1 MSLVPAVARRTF
13 SALQT
18 PNYRRFF
25 IGQSTSL
32 VGTWM
37 QSVAQGWLVFTLT
50 RSATALGFT
59 IAVQTLP
66 VLLLGPYGGVIADR
80 VNKRRL
86 MVALQTAMGA
96 QALVLGVLT
105 ITGVVRFWE
114 VCVLAVILG
123 LNNTFE
129 NPSRQSF
136 VLEMVGP
143 DQLRNAVSL
152 NSTMVNVARATGP
165 AAAGVLIAT
174 VGVGICFLINAASFV
189 AVVVSLTTMDRSA
202 PRPSPPV
209 ARGRGQLREG
219 FRYVAR
225 SPPPGD
231 PAGHDGD
238 RRHPRLEFQVV
249 LPVLAARTFHG
260 GAETFGFM
268 TAAIGAGAV
277 AGGLVTATR
286 GRTGLR
292 PLSIAAL
299 FFGLAILLASVAPI
313 AVLEYA
319 ALAVVGWTSITFLA
333 TGNTTLQLGA
343 DPSMRGRVMAL
354 WAVAFMGST
363 PIGGPLI
370 GWIVAETNGRV
381 GLAVGGVSCLVAAA
395 IGAFTVRRLARVAVP
410 RADDLDLGSI
420 APVAGLDE
428 GAGMAD
434 TIPRV

>member
-1 MSLVPAVARRTF
+1 
-13 SALQT
+13 
-18 PNYRRFF
+18 
-25 IGQSTSL
+25 
-32 VGTWM
+32 
-37 QSVAQGWLVFTLT
+37 
-50 RSATALGFT
+50 
-59 IAVQTLP
+59 
-66 VLLLGPYGGVIADR
+66 
-80 VNKRRL
+80 
-86 MVALQTAMGA
+86 
-96 QALVLGVLT
+96 
-105 ITGVVRFWE
+105 
-114 VCVLAVILG
+114 
-123 LNNTFE
+123 
-129 NPSRQSF
+129 
-136 VLEMVGP
+136 
-143 DQLRNAVSL
+143 
-152 NSTMVNVARATGP
+152 
-165 AAAGVLIAT
+165 
-174 VGVGICFLINAASFV
+174 
-189 AVVVSLTTMDRSA
+189 MDRSA
-202 PRPSPPV
+202 LRPSPPV

-219 FRYVAR
+219 FRYVAQ
-225 SPPPGD
+225 
-231 PAGHDGD
+231 
-238 RRHPRLEFQVV
+238 HPRLGIPLAMMGIVGTLAYEFQVV
-249 LPVLAARTFHG
+249 LPVLADRTFHG

-313 AVLEYA
+313 AALEYA

-395 IGAFTVRRLARVAVP
+395 IGALTVRRLARVAP
-410 RADDLDLGSI
+410 ARADDPDLGSI
-420 APVAGLDE
+420 GPVAGLDE
-428 GAGMAD
+428 GAGMVD

>member
-1 MSLVPAVARRTF
+1 
-13 SALQT
+13 
-18 PNYRRFF
+18 
-25 IGQSTSL
+25 
-32 VGTWM
+32 
-37 QSVAQGWLVFTLT
+37 
-50 RSATALGFT
+50 
-59 IAVQTLP
+59 
-66 VLLLGPYGGVIADR
+66 
-80 VNKRRL
+80 
-86 MVALQTAMGA
+86 
-96 QALVLGVLT
+96 
-105 ITGVVRFWE
+105 
-114 VCVLAVILG
+114 
-123 LNNTFE
+123 
-129 NPSRQSF
+129 
-136 VLEMVGP
+136 
-143 DQLRNAVSL
+143 
-152 NSTMVNVARATGP
+152 MVNVARATGP

-189 AVVVSLTTMDRSA
+189 AVVVSLSTMNRSA
-202 PRPSPPV
+202 LRPSPPV

-219 FRYVAR
+219 FRYVAQ
-225 SPPPGD
+225 
-231 PAGHDGD
+231 
-238 RRHPRLEFQVV
+238 HPRLGIPLAMMGIVGTLAYEFQVV

-370 GWIVAETNGRV
+370 GWIVAATNGRV

-395 IGAFTVRRLARVAVP
+395 IGALTLRRLARVPPA
-410 RADDLDLGSI
+410 RADHPEPGSI
-420 APVAGLDE
+420 GPVAGLDE